1 MLDCIIILISLVGSS
16 FKRSLQQAYL
26 DLTSVGYGD
35 QRRDQLSIV
44 GHSPRFFVIK
54 DADRQLYVS
63 FPAVDVSKKLLRFI
77 LKFFES

>member
-1 MLDCIIILISLVGSS
+1 MLVGSS

-35 QRRDQLSIV
+35 QRRGQLSIV
-44 GHSPRFFVIK
+44 GRWIRPDFFVIK

-63 FPAVDVSKKLLRFI
+63 FPAVDMSKKLLRFI
-77 LKFFES
+77 LKIFES